1 MERRRKRETNIIR
14 LTLYSRM
21 LQLIGF
27 QNSQMDSNHRFK
39 KLQIS
44 IRINTKKT
52 RGKGYLPSS
61 QRKNIYIM
69 LSLKKQRIKIQN

>member
-1 MERRRKRETNIIR
+1 MERKRKWATDRIR

-39 KLQIS
+39 KLCKYQS
-44 IRINTKKT
+44 E
-52 RGKGYLPSS
+52 
-61 QRKNIYIM
+61 
-69 LSLKKQRIKIQN
+69 

>member
-1 MERRRKRETNIIR
+1 MERRRKRATDRIR

-52 RGKGYLPSS
+52 RGKGYLPS
-61 QRKNIYIM
+61 KE
-69 LSLKKQRIKIQN
+69 KKISCYL